1 MNLTVINDFI
11 ESQQQNNDYEYTV
24 NKSRSP
30 IQQRVFNYLDS
41 ILCIHLIVEQIALF
55 LVALL
60 NDFLSS
66 QILL

>member
-30 IQQRVFNYLDS
+30 IQQRVFNHLDS